1 MATEQKDF
9 IVAIELGSSKVTGI
23 AGQKKPDGSISV
35 LAMVREDS
43 SSFIRKGVVYNID
56 KTAQCLTSIVKKL
69 ESLLSERAVYLG
81 MPTCGFKVGEYT
93 VSKTGEITG
102 GELSDEIKSSL
113 ARAGFVPVSETDE
126 SETAPEDKPKGLTFT
141 IPLSELNGKAEN
153 FVNMVESKG
162 ELIKAAFG
170 IDELPVN
177 RTEDEL
183 QILWFKDKEPD
194 NPQVAEKF
202 VRAMVEKARA
212 QKYVSPKPLETDNAK
227 YSMRVFLNS
236 IGFIG
241 TDHKAIRTELLK
253 NLSGSSAW
261 RHPETRRTA
270 K

>member
-1 MATEQKDF
+1 MVNF
-9 IVAIELGSSKVTGI
+9 NVTG
-23 AGQKKPDGSISV
+23 S
-35 LAMVREDS
+35 R
-43 SSFIRKGVVYNID
+43 RK
-56 KTAQCLTSIVKKL
+56 QLVKKL
-69 ESLLSERAVYLG
+69 ESLLGERAVYLG
-81 MPTCGFKVGEYT
+81 IPSTAFKVGEYT

-102 GELSDEIKSSL
+102 GELSNEIRTAL

-126 SETAPEDKPKGLTFT
+126 SETAPEEKPKGLTFT

-153 FVNMVESKG
+153 FLNMVESKG

-202 VRAMVEKARA
+202 VRAMVEKAST

-241 TDHKAIRTELLK
+241 TDHKAIRAELLK

-261 RHPETRRTA
+261 RHPETRRAA